1 MRSLDV
7 DGDILAL
14 SGVGLPSFRRKEHGR
29 HHSVVRNYALCREH
43 ADRRNL
49 TIDVDGSASGMLWL
63 AGGGA
68 GMHSN
73 HMNAYM
79 RRSLDNPRHESNNGE
94 HMDLRSNPR
103 WWSDSHQYQRFTC
116 VPFTHAK
123 WTCAAAG
130 SKTTS
135 TSKTC
140 SRRHSHSKMEILLW
154 FRTTRRPD
162 DVRR

>member
-1 MRSLDV
+1 MHLLRILLKDWSLDRNV
-7 DGDILAL
+7 KRKYDLAL
-14 SGVGLPSFRRKEHGR
+14 NHVGNVAILGCRLRYTCVERCGLPSFRRKEEHGR

-79 RRSLDNPRHESNNGE
+79 RRSLDEQP
-94 HMDLRSNPR
+94 
-103 WWSDSHQYQRFTC
+103 
-116 VPFTHAK
+116 
-123 WTCAAAG
+123 
-130 SKTTS
+130 TS
-135 TSKTC
+135 
-140 SRRHSHSKMEILLW
+140 
-154 FRTTRRPD
+154 
-162 DVRR
+162 